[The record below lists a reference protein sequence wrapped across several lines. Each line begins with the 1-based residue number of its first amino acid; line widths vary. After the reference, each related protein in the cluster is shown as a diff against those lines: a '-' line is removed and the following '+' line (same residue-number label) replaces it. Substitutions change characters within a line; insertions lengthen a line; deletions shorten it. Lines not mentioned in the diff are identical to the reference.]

1 MNFSKTTLVMQS
13 TLVTLLMEKFP
24 AKFRSLVKGASG
36 ETFFKGSFF
45 IKTFLFQSGYPLTI
59 FMIIWPEWYLHEG
72 YVLTSVQY
80 LLIRSKRESAE
91 IFSTCA
97 NKQATNERRSNTLVD
112 FMVKL
117 KSLAVAKGML
127 CWVCVS

>member
-24 AKFRSLVKGASG
+24 AKFRSLVKGASV

-45 IKTFLFQSGYPLTI
+45 IKTFLFESRYPLTI
-59 FMIIWPEWYLHEG
+59 FMIFWLEWYLQYG

-97 NKQATNERRSNTLVD
+97 NKQATSERRSNTLVN

-127 CWVCVS
+127 CWACIS